1 MAPKLVH
8 WTGLQI
14 ESAEVGLKNGLF
26 DSLEEGVGEGED
38 DGFEDDL
45 L

>member
-1 MAPKLVH
+1 MVPKLVH

-26 DSLEEGVGEGED
+26 DSFEESLDGGDEDSFEGD
-38 DGFEDDL
+38 
-45 L
+45 